1 MLDVMYIHV
10 CVRAFMWSC
19 NPTDREAVQQLESR
33 VRSGRTSCGE
43 KASFPRSLGHIK
55 SVSVYLPK
63 SVSVRQLL
71 CIRPSKLDC
80 LFSAMETLL
89 LHAGGR
95 FIFIIHCH
103 FLLISYSIFKN
114 LELVCEGFN
123 THEGP
128 GNDCKLLQKRIQ
140 KPCCSTNH
148 CKKS

>member
-1 MLDVMYIHV
+1 MY
-10 CVRAFMWSC
+10 
-19 NPTDREAVQQLESR
+19 TER
-33 VRSGRTSCGE
+33 V
-43 KASFPRSLGHIK
+43 
-55 SVSVYLPK
+55 V
-63 SVSVRQLL
+63 
-71 CIRPSKLDC
+71 RPSKLEC

-123 THEGP
+123 THDGP
-128 GNDCKLLQKRIQ
+128 GNDCKLLQKGIQ

-148 CKKS
+148 CKKSQLCTTSTYRPTRGKKNSCLQHPALVMNNEKLGAAPLKACGRGR